1 MKLVILA
8 AVAENGVIGRADGL
22 PWRLKSDLKHFRART
37 WGKPVVMGRKTHAS
51 IGRPLPGRTNIVVSR
66 DRDFCAPGIVVAP
79 RFEAAL
85 KIARADALRRG
96 ASEIAVIG
104 GGEIYAQSLPMA
116 EAIAMTL
123 VHLRPEGDIVFPPV
137 DPKVWEETERIEHSP
152 GPGDDAPFAFV
163 TYRRRASSR
172 ATESRA

>member
-22 PWRLKSDLKHFRART
+22 PWRLKSDLKHFRAHT
-37 WGKPVVMGRKTHAS
+37 WGKPVLMGRKTYVS
-51 IGRPLPGRTNIVVSR
+51 IGRPLPGRTNVVVSR
-66 DRDFCAPGIVVAP
+66 DRDFCASGILVAP
-79 RFEAAL
+79 CFETAL

-96 ASEIAVIG
+96 VSEIAVIG

-116 EAIAMTL
+116 EEIAMTL
-123 VHLRPEGDIVFPPV
+123 VRLRPAGDRVFPPV

-152 GPGDDAPFAFV
+152 GPGDDAAFAFV
-163 TYRRRASSR
+163 TYRRRDLSLAR
-172 ATESRA
+172 Q